1 MENPVIPKEDKTTP
15 MPNDQNDN
23 SGRQKSFVYSIYER
37 SFTPLE
43 LIILLPRTEE

>member
-23 SGRQKSFVYSIYER
+23 SGRQN
-37 SFTPLE
+37 PLCIQSMSGR
-43 LIILLPRTEE
+43 LHP